1 MNGKNEF
8 GDPKKNVMM
17 EDLTRLEREMKILH
31 GHVDNCME
39 KVDIGNDIARDTQKK
54 LSETNTRVEKIIELL
69 TGNDLDENDNGAI
82 GKIRA
87 LESRVTKLERKM
99 DRFFYILVGLSLS
112 TGWALSD
119 IITKFFGK

>member
-1 MNGKNEF
+1 M
-8 GDPKKNVMM
+8 PS
-17 EDLTRLEREMKILH
+17 DLDRLEREMKILH

-39 KVDIGNDIARDTQKK
+39 KVDIGNDIARQTQMK
-54 LSETNTRVEKIIELL
+54 LAETNTSVDKIIELL

-87 LESRVTKLERKM
+87 LESRVLKLERKI
-99 DRFFYILVGLSLS
+99 DRGTYILIGLSLS

-119 IITKFFGK
+119 ILTKLLAK